1 MPPLSLPGP
10 RRPALAQV
18 LEFAF
23 RPAEYVQRNLVRHG
37 TVFLTKGL
45 LGPVVMTAST
55 EHAKRVFA
63 AEPDTFETFAAQ
75 SLRGVFGERS
85 VLVTFGPVHRR
96 QRKLLTPPL
105 HGPRLRAFGAQ
116 MLEVA
121 LDHVERLRGGQRLLG
136 HELTTEFTLDVILRT
151 VFGVDGPRAH
161 SLREILLGMLRG
173 FSPLTVFA
181 PILQQRWFPPWR
193 RFAEARDAFDVAVT
207 SLVAERRASTEPRS
221 DVLSLLLEARYD
233 DGAPMDD
240 AEIRQQ
246 LLTLLIAGHET
257 TAITLAW
264 VLDFVL
270 RRPAI
275 LARLT
280 DEVRDQRDPDAI
292 AKLPY
297 LGAVI
302 DETMRIAPVVTDVPR
317 LTRVPFEL
325 EPGLVIPEG
334 TPLGVLI
341 EGIHRDPAIYPDPS
355 EYRPERFLERKFS
368 PTEFLPFGG
377 GNRRCLGAAFSEH
390 EARIFLAALLDRV
403 VLEPRSS
410 TPSKRVRR
418 NVTMGPDDGVP
429 LRVARVLG
437 SAA

>member
-1 MPPLSLPGP
+1 MPPLTLPGP

-23 RPAEYVQRNLVRHG
+23 RPEAYVQRNLVRHG
-37 TVFLTKGL
+37 NVFVTKGL

-63 AEPDTFETFAAQ
+63 ADPDTFETFAAQ

-116 MLEVA
+116 MREVA
-121 LDHVERLRGGQRLLG
+121 LDHVGRLREGQRLPG

-161 SLREILLGMLRG
+161 ELREILLGMLRG

-181 PILQQRWFPPWR
+181 PMLQRRWFPPWR
-193 RFAEARDAFDVAVT
+193 RFAEAKDAFDVAVT
-207 SLVAERRASTEPRS
+207 ALMAERRASTEPRS

-233 DGAPMDD
+233 DGEPMDD

-264 VLDFVL
+264 VLDYVL

-280 DEVRDQRDPDAI
+280 EEVRGQSDPDAI

-297 LGAVI
+297 LGAVV

-325 EPGLVIPEG
+325 EPGLVIPPG
-334 TPLGVLI
+334 TPLVVLI
-341 EGIHRDPAIYPDPS
+341 EGIHRDPAIYPDPG

-368 PTEFLPFGG
+368 PTEFFPFGG

-390 EARIFLAALLDRV
+390 EARIFLATLLDRV
-403 VLEPRSS
+403 VLETTSS
-410 TPSKRVRR
+410 APSKRVRR

-429 LRVARVLG
+429 LRVTRVR
-437 SAA
+437 